1 MKMPSAASRS
11 SGGRKTAHHQNVQG
25 QPEREELR
33 RAVAEDEEGE
43 LFLEE
48 SASALLLLH
57 SRFFGGTSREEDI
70 VCSLCVLCREAG
82 WMGSPLKA
90 CPDLD
95 PLVLAN
101 MVVAQLSGSR
111 RGDARTRHNTTSN
124 SLEREHLPHCD
135 GNFSFEAFYRILSQV
150 ASLVYP
156 LERRAMYRLLMEGVL
171 PLAADSE
178 PRRWL
183 PRPEILYGRPALAAL
198 RTQRDAL
205 RQLYCTYDSIARA
218 QTGTSGVD
226 RSLFLKM
233 LTDLG
238 VSPASIS
245 EQIATSIF
253 DDVVRNGLPDTRPFI
268 SLKLQQS
275 RRADTGG
282 GNFTETGGHGG
293 SHSPS
298 RKPRGDRLCWSLFL
312 EAMAA
317 LAVGAVKDGRG
328 TAAQRGRRNH
338 QPISNPNHWD
348 RTDRGCDNRGLE
360 VDMHEV
366 GLISP
371 AESHVAQRRGS
382 AARRGEYSR
391 SFDGDSERT
400 PQEMSAERVLRKV
413 KRGTREVALAGAH
426 ATAEPPS
433 ERDRPPTNGRDFYH
447 DSRRDFE
454 LMPTLPEQARSPL
467 RSRAPPSLQQQT
479 PRAQQ
484 GGDTKST
491 PPLSTSRPLNP
502 LPPRKAVLTA
512 AERNCTLT
520 VDHFVDSEPRA
531 ILHADELEQGKTERR
546 LIEHQRTAKK
556 ATTRAASR
564 SEWKY
569 RPVEFPPPD
578 SRRNYYGASDKRS
591 SLHAEHCLARDAD
604 ETKDRRANGV
614 AAPSIAA
621 DGGRRLD
628 VIDHTAAAVERG
640 ELNESPSSQMDI
652 FQPRKGRVLAV
663 AKSSGHIQTTTL
675 ACSVSGTS
683 RHSVRL
689 SQHDPVGFSTRQGT
703 PAARNTAAAANSQP
717 VATAEVCYSSKE
729 FDSIGAGMLS
739 PAPCHG
745 GSPSAISS
753 SAVPLEASEALGGPP
768 SRRALVVDLGL
779 PSPQPS
785 QGLQAQAADEHTGL
799 CVGSSLH
806 PCQAR
811 RATAWGGGMIGGI
824 EASLGRD
831 GRENKVPGLGGG
843 DENVAQRQ
851 DCRGRGESATGWMSH
866 ADHFTLDCEAAG
878 CTPALYEE
886 LLEPRVVTVYSRH
899 REELLAFF
907 QRYRVVRPDGIRLSV
922 RRDQDTNGCIDDS
935 GIWRFVNDF
944 PVLRRWAQG
953 DSILRLLVRASCG
966 RGWQHCCGEEETAR
980 RHPSGLT
987 YYGFLEVLTRM
998 AYATH
1003 GQRPLHRKLLDLIR
1017 ALKVDD
1023 PTGNN
1028 LESHPGARLSS
1039 K

>member
-1 MKMPSAASRS
+1 
-11 SGGRKTAHHQNVQG
+11 
-25 QPEREELR
+25 
-33 RAVAEDEEGE
+33 
-43 LFLEE
+43 
-48 SASALLLLH
+48 
-57 SRFFGGTSREEDI
+57 
-70 VCSLCVLCREAG
+70 
-82 WMGSPLKA
+82 
-90 CPDLD
+90 
-95 PLVLAN
+95 
-101 MVVAQLSGSR
+101 
-111 RGDARTRHNTTSN
+111 
-124 SLEREHLPHCD
+124 
-135 GNFSFEAFYRILSQV
+135 
-150 ASLVYP
+150 
-156 LERRAMYRLLMEGVL
+156 
-171 PLAADSE
+171 
-178 PRRWL
+178 
-183 PRPEILYGRPALAAL
+183 
-198 RTQRDAL
+198 
-205 RQLYCTYDSIARA
+205 
-218 QTGTSGVD
+218 
-226 RSLFLKM
+226 
-233 LTDLG
+233 
-238 VSPASIS
+238 
-245 EQIATSIF
+245 
-253 DDVVRNGLPDTRPFI
+253 
-268 SLKLQQS
+268 
-275 RRADTGG
+275 
-282 GNFTETGGHGG
+282 
-293 SHSPS
+293 
-298 RKPRGDRLCWSLFL
+298 
-312 EAMAA
+312 
-317 LAVGAVKDGRG
+317 
-328 TAAQRGRRNH
+328 
-338 QPISNPNHWD
+338 
-348 RTDRGCDNRGLE
+348 
-360 VDMHEV
+360 MHEV

-467 RSRAPPSLQQQT
+467 RSRAPPSLQQET

-703 PAARNTAAAANSQP
+703 PAARNTAAAANFQP

-811 RATAWGGGMIGGI
+811 RATVWGGGMIGGI
-824 EASLGRD
+824 EASLGCAQQPASAGISVEQTAASSTIVAAARSELPNRHASRDRVENKGWSYPDWSRDNLLDSRD

-851 DCRGRGESATGWMSH
+851 DCSGRGESATGWMSH

-886 LLEPRVVTVYSRH
+886 LLEPRVVTVYSR
-899 REELLAFF
+899 
-907 QRYRVVRPDGIRLSV
+907 
-922 RRDQDTNGCIDDS
+922 
-935 GIWRFVNDF
+935 
-944 PVLRRWAQG
+944 
-953 DSILRLLVRASCG
+953 
-966 RGWQHCCGEEETAR
+966 
-980 RHPSGLT
+980 
-987 YYGFLEVLTRM
+987 
-998 AYATH
+998 
-1003 GQRPLHRKLLDLIR
+1003 
-1017 ALKVDD
+1017 
-1023 PTGNN
+1023 
-1028 LESHPGARLSS
+1028 
-1039 K
+1039 